1 MLIFLGIGCFA
12 VSFALSALFL
22 VQRRRL
28 KTKRLQG
35 IQELPSMEVLDKLNF
50 RTQGFGFVAL
60 TAGVAMGVALAAER
74 AGSLAMSDLTV
85 WGTGTIW
92 IWYAVGLHARLVGGW
107 RGRTAA
113 IFGTVGFGAVSLV
126 LGVAVLLVGSWH
138 GA

>member
-1 MLIFLGIGCFA
+1 M
-12 VSFALSALFL
+12 
-22 VQRRRL
+22 
-28 KTKRLQG
+28 
-35 IQELPSMEVLDKLNF
+35 
-50 RTQGFGFVAL
+50 AL